1 MKTSQLI
8 NMFSAEFGTPIEQ
21 IQNWVDD
28 DGRVA
33 IEPMAGFLVK
43 QYEPKKGTWT
53 IGFRSKGKDSKKRTL
68 VGPYDLRDL
77 PKIANFLYNL

>member
-1 MKTSQLI
+1 
-8 NMFSAEFGTPIEQ
+8 
-21 IQNWVDD
+21 
-28 DGRVA
+28 VA